1 MTTMNK
7 TKAFEIRNLA
17 DREAEVFL
25 YGEIAWDVAASDFV
39 RELSL
44 LDVDV
49 IRLHVNSPGG
59 DAYQGIAMM
68 NALQSHPA
76 RVEATVEGMAF
87 SAASFIVVGGADR
100 VVIYPG
106 AEMMIHDALASS
118 YGNAD
123 DMSRSIERL
132 DRMSNSIAEIY
143 ARRAGGDPEDWRE
156 AMRAETWFTA
166 QEAVDAGLADE
177 VWEPEEEESER
188 PLAAVASSDFALL
201 NRFRGRQAPPPR
213 QLMNSS
219 TSCSKDTTMNFKDI
233 VANKLGVKSDDLT
246 EEQVLEALDEVLAE
260 QREDDETPT
269 PSEDDNKDAEES
281 TSTGDDVDDDDEESA
296 SDDEDDNE
304 EPVQPAQVVDLE
316 TVTLDMDT
324 YNELKNAA
332 AAGHELAQ
340 RRADEN
346 LAAEVDRWVAEG
358 RISNALRS
366 RALDAMRADA
376 DQARRVYGSNPVNTI
391 PRREIGSSNAQEVQP
406 VRNSSRPRPDRS
418 DNSDEKGGGKE
429 YNAPYRGFAARPRLM
444 SNQA

>member
-1 MTTMNK
+1 MTTINK

-25 YGEIAWDVAASDFV
+25 YGEITWDVAASDFV

-49 IRLHVNSPGG
+49 IRLRVNSPGG

-188 PLAAVASSDFALL
+188 PLAVVASNDFALL

-213 QLMNSS
+213 QLMNVS
-219 TSCSKDTTMNFKDI
+219 TNDDDNKEITLTFKDKI
-233 VANKLGVKSDDLT
+233 ANKLGVKSDDLT

-260 QREDDETPT
+260 QHEDDETPT
-269 PSEDDNKDAEES
+269 PSEDENEDVEES
-281 TSTGDDVDDDDEESA
+281 TSTGHDADDEESA
-296 SDDEDDNE
+296 SDDDGDDE

-429 YNAPYRGFAARPRLM
+429 YNAPYRGFAARPRLT
-444 SNQA
+444 SDQA

>member
-1 MTTMNK
+1 MTTTK
-7 TKAFEIRNLA
+7 TKKKAFEIRNLA

-25 YGEIAWDVAASDFV
+25 YGEIAWDVDASEFV

-44 LDVDV
+44 LDVDT
-49 IRLHVNSPGG
+49 IRLRVNSPGG

-68 NALQSHPA
+68 NALQTHPA
-76 RVEATVEGMAF
+76 RVETTVEGMAF
-87 SAASFIVVGGADR
+87 SAASFIVAGGSDH
-100 VVIYPG
+100 VTIYPG
-106 AEMMIHDALASS
+106 AEVMIHDALVST

-123 DMSRSIERL
+123 DMGRAIERL

-177 VWEPEEEESER
+177 VWEPEEEEQ
-188 PLAAVASSDFALL
+188 PPVAAVSNDFALL

-219 TSCSKDTTMNFKDI
+219 TNYSKEVNMNFKDI
-233 VANKLGVKSDDLT
+233 VANKLGVKSEDLT
-246 EEQVLEALDEVLAE
+246 EDQVLEALDEVLAE
-260 QREDDETPT
+260 QHEEAPAENETEAPAED
-269 PSEDDNKDAEES
+269 N
-281 TSTGDDVDDDDEESA
+281 GDEEA
-296 SDDEDDNE
+296 PGPDTE
-304 EPVQPAQVVDLE
+304 EVPEPTRVANLE

-340 RRADEN
+340 RRADED

-358 RISNALRS
+358 RISNALRA
-366 RALDAMRADA
+366 RALEAMRADA
-376 DQARRVYGSNPVNTI
+376 DQARRVFGSNPVNTI
-391 PRREIGSSNAQEVQP
+391 PRREVGSSSAQEVQP
-406 VRNSSRPRPDRS
+406 VRNSSRPRPGRS
-418 DNSDEKGGGKE
+418 DDDKQGGGRE
-429 YNAPYRGFAARPRLM
+429 YNAPYRGFASRPRLT

>member
-1 MTTMNK
+1 MTVTTTK
-7 TKAFEIRNLA
+7 TKKKAFEIRNLA

-25 YGEIAWDVAASDFV
+25 YGEIAWDVDASEFV

-49 IRLHVNSPGG
+49 IRLRVNSPGG

-68 NALQSHPA
+68 NALQTHPA
-76 RVEATVEGMAF
+76 RVETTVEGMAF
-87 SAASFIVVGGADR
+87 SAASFIVAGGSDH
-100 VVIYPG
+100 VTIYPG
-106 AEMMIHDALASS
+106 AEVMIHDALVST

-123 DMSRSIERL
+123 DMGRAIERL

-143 ARRAGGDPEDWRE
+143 ARRAGGDPEDWRA

-177 VWEPEEEESER
+177 VWEPEESTDSGR
-188 PLAAVASSDFALL
+188 DPVAAVSNDFALL

-213 QLMNSS
+213 ELMNNL
-219 TSCSKDTTMNFKDI
+219 TDDTKENKMDFKEAI
-233 VANKLGVKSDDLT
+233 ANKLGVKSEDLT

-260 QREDDETPT
+260 QHEEAPAEPEENEAETEENETEAPTEDD
-269 PSEDDNKDAEES
+269 
-281 TSTGDDVDDDDEESA
+281 GDEEEA
-296 SDDEDDNE
+296 PGPDTE
-304 EPVQPAQVVDLE
+304 EVPEPTRVANLE

-340 RRADEN
+340 RRADED

-358 RISNALRS
+358 RISNALRA
-366 RALDAMRADA
+366 RALEAMRADA
-376 DQARRVYGSNPVNTI
+376 DQARRVFGSNPVNTI
-391 PRREIGSSNAQEVQP
+391 PRREVGSSSAQEVQP
-406 VRNSSRPRPDRS
+406 VRNSSRPRPGRS
-418 DNSDEKGGGKE
+418 DDDKQGGGRE
-429 YNAPYRGFAARPRLM
+429 YNAPYRGFASRPRLT